1 MPRAVSAASRP
12 RVSVVLPEPER
23 GAAMT
28 RPLAKG
34 VLAQAA
40 GVPVEGAAV
49 LRDGAEDDDG
59 GGGDAVGDA
68 GGGAEGRLGHV
79 LVRQSS
85 VADDGE
91 AVVAVAPGGEEPAG
105 DGGEVFDRHVHD
117 DNRLGI

>member
-40 GVPVEGAAV
+40 DVPVEGAAI
-49 LRDGAEDDDG
+49 LRDGSEDDDG
-59 GGGDAVGDA
+59 RGGDAIGDG
-68 GGGAEGRLGHV
+68 GGGAEPGLDHI
-79 LVRQSS
+79 LVGERGI
-85 VADDGE
+85 ADDGE
-91 AVVAVAPGGEEPAG
+91 AVVWATSGRDEPRG
-105 DGGEVFDRHVHD
+105 DGGEVLDRHVHD
-117 DNRLGI
+117 NH